1 LYDKIINNKYY
12 FSSLVI
18 EVSCG
23 EYGDNIRK
31 LVNAIQNGKHDI
43 RAGKPFPELPPVEV
57 LNNAGVKLTNM
68 SGVLGA
74 NAVEGGDSDGLKY
87 IDNVATNVNLFQPY
101 DTKDV
106 SKEEE
111 SKCEVYMGLLSC
123 FSLTYLL

>member
-1 LYDKIINNKYY
+1 
-12 FSSLVI
+12 VI